1 MSTTTQRPDGS
12 RVTFAEHSIQA
23 DGLQMRYLEAGHG
36 SPVVVVQDGLDALDA
51 QDVLDTGGV
60 QQSPLLTLLAQQFR
74 VIAFEIPGVGQAPHD
89 IARTLTQAI
98 LAVGL
103 EQYVLVSSAAS
114 ASIALWQAIDTPQQ
128 IDGLVLISPT
138 VLLPEGRSGAS
149 GFVRDPEL
157 EGRLGDLQVATLV
170 LLGTN
175 DAILPPDTGQ
185 RYVEQIPNCYYV
197 LVYDA
202 GHAIETD
209 RPDALCTAVGDF
221 VERRDAFIVEHNSTA
236 LNP

>member
-1 MSTTTQRPDGS
+1 MSNTTQRPDGS
-12 RVTFAEHSIQA
+12 SVAFTEHFIQM
-23 DGLQMRYLEAGHG
+23 DGLRMRYLEAGHG
-36 SPVVVVQDGLDALDA
+36 NPVVVLQDA
-51 QDVLDTGGV
+51 QDGMDVLDAEGL
-60 QQSPLLTLLAQQFR
+60 QQSALHTLLARQFR
-74 VIAFEIPGVGQAPHD
+74 VIAFEIPDVGLPPHD
-89 IARTLTQAI
+89 VARTLTQAS

-114 ASIALWQAIDTPQQ
+114 TSIALWQAIDTPEK

-138 VLLPEGRSGAS
+138 VLLPEGRIAAS
-149 GFVRDPEL
+149 GYARDPEL
-157 EGRLGDLQVATLV
+157 ERRLADLQVATLV

-175 DAILPPDTGQ
+175 DEILPAETGQ
-185 RYVEQIPNCYYV
+185 RYVEQIPHCYYV

-221 VERRDAFIVEHNSTA
+221 VERRDAFIVEQNSTA
-236 LNP
+236 INP

>member
-1 MSTTTQRPDGS
+1 MSNTTQRPDGS
-12 RVTFAEHSIQA
+12 SVTFTEHFIQA

-36 SPVVVVQDGLDALDA
+36 SPVVVLHTAEGLRQPSLH
-51 QDVLDTGGV
+51 
-60 QQSPLLTLLAQQFR
+60 TLLAQQFR
-74 VIAFEIPGVGQAPHD
+74 VIVFEIPGGSLPPHNV
-89 IARTLTQAI
+89 ARTLTQAS

-114 ASIALWQAIDTPQQ
+114 TSIALWQAIDTPEQ

-138 VLLPEGRSGAS
+138 VLLPEGGSGTS
-149 GFVRDPEL
+149 GCARDPEL
-157 EGRLGDLQVATLV
+157 ERRLADLQVATLV
-170 LLGTN
+170 LVGTN
-175 DAILPPDTGQ
+175 DEILPVETGQ
-185 RYVEQIPNCYYV
+185 RYVEHIPNCYYV

-221 VERRDAFIVEHNSTA
+221 VERRDAFIVEHKSTTI
-236 LNP
+236 NP